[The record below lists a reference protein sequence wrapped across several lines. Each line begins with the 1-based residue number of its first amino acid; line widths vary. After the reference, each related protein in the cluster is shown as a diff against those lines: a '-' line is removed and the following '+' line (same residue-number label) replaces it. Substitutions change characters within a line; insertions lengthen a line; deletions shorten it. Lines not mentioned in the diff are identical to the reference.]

1 VEIQCQSRSVNSIS
15 SHVRFLKDI
24 SFSGAGSNEDQN
36 SRKGSH
42 EYLQTLHRLNGA
54 VHSFLTW
61 NLLKRRK
68 PNNSSI
74 FILPTSFLKALL
86 ILLRFPET
94 DKISPPLLQMSEVT
108 FGYTPDK
115 LILKGINIDVGL
127 DSRIAIVGANGAGK
141 STLYVAIRVD
151 MLVCLV
157 VL

>member
-1 VEIQCQSRSVNSIS
+1 M
-15 SHVRFLKDI
+15 
-24 SFSGAGSNEDQN
+24 
-36 SRKGSH
+36 
-42 EYLQTLHRLNGA
+42 
-54 VHSFLTW
+54 HSFLTW

-74 FILPTSFLKALL
+74 FIFPTSLLNALL

-115 LILKGINIDVGL
+115 LILRGMNFDVGL
-127 DSRIAIVGANGAGK
+127 DSRVAIVGANGTGK
-141 STLYVAIRVD
+141 STLYVAIRVE
-151 MLVCLV
+151 MLVYLV